1 VIAWIVPLLLS
12 WMEISKV
19 PAVIVEI
26 ILGVI
31 IGPYVL
37 DLIPEEEYI
46 DFLASTGF
54 LFLIFLAGFEID
66 LNKILRTL
74 PVRKLKRV
82 DLISNTLLLALFIYV
97 GSLVLAF
104 PFGWILHQFFNVDL
118 VFFSLLLP
126 TVALSIIVPIL
137 KADGEM
143 QQKFGQILLME
154 GAIATIMSIILISL
168 YSGVLKHGFRFELL
182 LFSVIFLVFILTYVV
197 GRRLLRR
204 FAFVER

>member
-1 VIAWIVPLLLS
+1 MDLINYWPLFVIFVIAWIVPLLLS

-74 PVRKLKRV
+74 PLRKLKRV
-82 DLISNTLLLALFIYV
+82 DLISNTLLLALFIYL
-97 GSLVLAF
+97 GSL
-104 PFGWILHQFFNVDL
+104 
-118 VFFSLLLP
+118 
-126 TVALSIIVPIL
+126 LSGTRGYRITQT
-137 KADGEM
+137 G
-143 QQKFGQILLME
+143 QK
-154 GAIATIMSIILISL
+154 TS
-168 YSGVLKHGFRFELL
+168 
-182 LFSVIFLVFILTYVV
+182 
-197 GRRLLRR
+197 
-204 FAFVER
+204 